1 MIAKLGPLV
10 SQVAGSIG
18 GTTFQ
23 RGPDG
28 LIIRSKPIPKPATSP
43 AKVSA
48 RQRAKS
54 LMEQW
59 RLLDPAD
66 RADWDTFAGTVSWF
80 NRFGDPVTGTGYRAF
95 LRCNMASYA
104 SVAGLQ
110 QKPVQLSYPLATN
123 SALPGLP
130 EFVYEL
136 STDKVGLTS
145 SDAKVDSDT
154 VLALF
159 ASAPVPGGRSSWH
172 GSWRYLISFAP
183 DKSLPSTF
191 ESEYVAAFGRL
202 PDPTVREAAF
212 LRIVAYNYK
221 YNWPGI
227 TAVLPLTYK

>member
-10 SQVAGSIG
+10 RQVAGSIG

-28 LIIRSKPIPKPATSP
+28 LIIRSKPIPKPAPSP

-66 RADWDTFAGTVSWF
+66 RADWDTFAGTVSWV

-104 SVAGLQ
+104 SAAGID
-110 QKPVQLSYPLATN
+110 QKVVQTTYPLLTS

-130 EFVYEL
+130 EFSYDL
-136 STDKVGLTS
+136 GSDLLYLNSPDGKV
-145 SDAKVDSDT
+145 ASDT
-154 VLALF
+154 KLAVF
-159 ASAPVPGGRSSWH
+159 ASAPTTAGRSTWH
-172 GSWRYLISFAP
+172 GSWRYLITLAP
-183 DKSLPSTF
+183 EKSLPSGLTPK
-191 ESEYVAAFGRL
+191 YTAAFGRI
-202 PDPTVREAAF
+202 PSKTEREMAF
-212 LRIVAYNYK
+212 LRLVAYNSD
-221 YNWPGI
+221 YNWPGLATI
-227 TAVLPLTYK
+227 VPMVYL